1 MSSQTKPSKIRWIVL
16 ILAAVT
22 SWMLYLHRY
31 TWNIVRPF
39 LAEEY
44 DFSNKELEAI
54 FTAFNFSYM
63 VGQIP
68 GGIVCDMFGA
78 RVFLSV
84 LTAGWSLSLVLFATA
99 GTFLTFFGYRVLF
112 GAMQA
117 GTYPGLS
124 NVSRNWFPLGNRTT
138 MQGFVA
144 SFAGRMGGAV
154 APIIL
159 ATVLMHHMGYDWRT
173 ALIIMATLG
182 LFLAAAFFVL
192 FRNSPYQDT
201 RVNEA
206 EKELFNEDKLSEK
219 TKKKVLNFGKAAK
232 HRSYQLVLSAQV
244 FNAGADIVYTSIIG
258 SYFYEQG
265 INFAELGYLVA
276 LPMFGGAFGGFFGGF
291 LNDWVIRKTGSRKWG
306 RRIVGFSGKTIAAAL
321 VFIAISQSHVYAIG
335 AGLFVVKFFS
345 DWSQPTVWGTCTD
358 LGGRNSA
365 TVFSVVNTAGNVGG
379 IVVSLFL
386 VGPLLDKFENIEI
399 VNGASE
405 TVTNFTPVFVLV
417 AALYIITAIHWLK
430 IDCTKPI
437 DPGSFKN

>member
-1 MSSQTKPSKIRWIVL
+1 MSLQTKPSKIRWIVL
-16 ILAAVT
+16 ILAAAT

-44 DFSNKELEAI
+44 DFSNKQLEAI

-68 GGIVCDMFGA
+68 GGIVCDLFGA
-78 RVFLSV
+78 RVFLSL

-99 GTFLTFFGYRVLF
+99 GTFLTFFTYRVLF

-124 NVSRNWFPLGNRTT
+124 NVSRNWFPLENRTT

-154 APIIL
+154 APIIM
-159 ATVLMHHMGYDWRT
+159 ATVLMHYMGYDWRT

-182 LFLAAAFFVL
+182 LFLAAAVFVL
-192 FRNSPYQDT
+192 LRNSPYQDA

-206 EKELFNEDKLSEK
+206 EKGLFKEDKLSEK
-219 TKKKVLNFGKAAK
+219 PKKKVLDFWKATK
-232 HRSYQLVLSAQV
+232 HRSYQLVLSSQV
-244 FNAGADIVYTSIIG
+244 FNTGADIVYTSIIG
-258 SYFYEQG
+258 SYFFEQG
-265 INFAELGYLVA
+265 INISELGYLVA

-291 LNDWVIRKTGSRKWG
+291 LNDWVIRKTRSRKWG
-306 RRIVGFSGKTIAAAL
+306 RRIVGFSGKAIAAVL
-321 VFIAISQSHVYAIG
+321 VFITISQSHVYTVG
-335 AGLFVVKFFS
+335 VGLFVVKFFS

-358 LGGRNSA
+358 LGGPNSA

-386 VGPLLDKFENIEI
+386 VGPLLDKFAIIKI
-399 VNGASE
+399 VNGVSE
-405 TVTNFTPVFVLV
+405 AVTNFTPVFVLV
-417 AALYIITAIHWLK
+417 AILYTITALHWLK

-437 DPGSFKN
+437 DPDSFKN